1 MEYNNLQI
9 RNPKN
14 NIILSII
21 GGAGILIKTWR
32 CALNKEVNKECRQ
45 QRPICKGD
53 KNHSSDQTKY
63 LHLAEIKA
71 CLHLSPSL
79 QPPFCSCIF
88 STLSLCTANLWYR
101 WDQCDRPLSEPTVS
115 IALIPARVLLCKGAQ
130 DGRTSWNPSE
140 DVFGLDHSAH
150 RSSADSRSDTS
161 YFISSFGLLPPHC
174 AVINTGMGWPIFFSL
189 LVP

>member
-1 MEYNNLQI
+1 MCLKQRSVQIMQTAEADLQGRQKSQHKVRTFS
-9 RNPKN
+9 RNVRTLY
-14 NIILSII
+14 ILFM
-21 GGAGILIKTWR
+21 
-32 CALNKEVNKECRQ
+32 
-45 QRPICKGD
+45 
-53 KNHSSDQTKY
+53 HF
-63 LHLAEIKA
+63 
-71 CLHLSPSL
+71 SP
-79 QPPFCSCIF
+79 
-88 STLSLCTANLWYR
+88 LSLSVPQIKILWYR
-101 WDQCDRPLSEPTVS
+101 WDQCDRPLSEPTLS
-115 IALIPARVLLCKGAQ
+115 IAPVPARVLLCKGAQ